1 MTPPLM
7 PSSAVNP
14 AARLAAFYEALT
26 PQMLDQLSAYY
37 APDARFKDPFNNVTG
52 TSAIRAIFQHMFDT
66 LENPRF
72 VVHCVSGDD
81 VQGFL
86 TWTLYFHTRSGKQV
100 RGWEI
105 HGATHV
111 QWASDGRVAVHRD
124 YWDAAEELYEKVPVL
139 GSVMRLLKRRLA
151 TPVPS

>member
-1 MTPPLM
+1 MTVAPTSPAL
-7 PSSAVNP
+7 AP
-14 AARLAAFYEALT
+14 AARLAAFYEGLT
-26 PQMLDQLSAYY
+26 PATLDQISQYY
-37 APDARFKDPFNNVTG
+37 AADARFKDPFNDVTG
-52 TSAIRAIFQHMFDT
+52 VIAIRAIFQHMFDT

-72 VVHCVSGDD
+72 VVHGFTGDAA
-81 VQGFL
+81 QSFL

-111 QWASDGRVAVHRD
+111 QWDAGGRVAVHRD
-124 YWDAAEELYEKVPVL
+124 YWDVAEELYEKIPVL
-139 GSVMRLLKRRLA
+139 GGLMRILKRRMA

>member
-1 MTPPLM
+1 MTQPLS
-7 PSSAVNP
+7 SSAETP

-26 PQMLDQLSAYY
+26 PQTLDQLSVYY

-72 VVHCVSGDD
+72 VVHSVSGDS
-81 VQGFL
+81 VQSFL

-111 QWASDGRVAVHRD
+111 QWAPDGRVAVHRD
-124 YWDAAEELYEKVPVL
+124 YWDAAEELYEKIPVL
-139 GSVMRLLKRRLA
+139 GGLMRLLKRRLA